1 MLSKERRQQAQLD
14 RFPGASL
21 LHGACA
27 SLDTRNAE
35 TLMIAKA
42 VGRSMGKADAL
53 FAMNDC
59 VVKRLLKGLFSYR
72 GDAEY
77 HEGE

>member
-1 MLSKERRQQAQLD
+1 
-14 RFPGASL
+14 
-21 LHGACA
+21 
-27 SLDTRNAE
+27 
-35 TLMIAKA
+35 
-42 VGRSMGKADAL
+42 MGKADAL